1 MTNNSILDLFMR
13 IMSEI
18 DPYSK
23 KLWEKLGLNK
33 KGTGLVKGK
42 FNDIECEFVAFPVKE
57 INTKTT
63 KIVPMMIILNPD
75 LVQHITGPDDVKFYT

>member
-1 MTNNSILDLFMR
+1 MR

-57 INTKTT
+57 KDKNIT
-63 KIVPMMIILNPD
+63 KIVPMMIILNRN
-75 LVQHITGPDDVKFYT
+75 LVQHITGPDDVKYYT